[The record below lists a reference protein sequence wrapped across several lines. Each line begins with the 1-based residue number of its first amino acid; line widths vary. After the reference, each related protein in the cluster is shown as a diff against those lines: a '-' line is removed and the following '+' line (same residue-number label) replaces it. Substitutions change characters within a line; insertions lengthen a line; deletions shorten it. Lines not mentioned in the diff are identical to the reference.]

1 MKKLTLKNKKEF
13 VFADTSS
20 ELDLVTVL
28 DTFGEIDSIAEEMT
42 SDNVRGAKLDRTT
55 LEYIVPKEIT
65 AIRQPNGKVEVHFIN
80 RELTTEEKQDEKI
93 LELQESVAALM

>member
-13 VFADTSS
+13 VFSDTST

-28 DTFGEIDSIAEEMT
+28 DTFGEIDSIADEMT
-42 SDNVRGAKLDRTT
+42 ADNVRGAKLDRTA

>member
-13 VFADTSS
+13 VFSDTST

-65 AIRQPNGKVEVHFIN
+65 ATRQPNGKVEVHFVN
-80 RELTTEEKQDEKI
+80 RKLTTEEKQDEKI
-93 LELQESVAALM
+93 LELQESVATLM

>member
-13 VFADTSS
+13 VFSDTST

>member
-13 VFADTSS
+13 VFSDTST
-20 ELDLVTVL
+20 ELDLVTFL

-42 SDNVRGAKLDRTT
+42 SDNVRGAKLDRTA

>member
-13 VFADTSS
+13 VFSDTST

-28 DTFGEIDSIAEEMT
+28 DTFGEIDSIADEMT